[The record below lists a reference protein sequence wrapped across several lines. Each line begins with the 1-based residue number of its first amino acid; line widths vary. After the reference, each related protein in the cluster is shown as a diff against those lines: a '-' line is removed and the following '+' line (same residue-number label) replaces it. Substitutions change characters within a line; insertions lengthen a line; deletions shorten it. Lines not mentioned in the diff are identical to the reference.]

1 MHTLLKVFFFII
13 PQALDVIK
21 PGIAVFYISSLLF
34 AHVLVVL
41 AELLKPLWQA
51 TRKQHDSDGNYYTL
65 PNAESTEHLYDMETA
80 GQLTLGSELVQVW
93 GRVLGGA
100 EYFLI
105 HSTTVSTHTFGYASL
120 HAYSLTESETHAR
133 MSHLITV
140 LFQ

>member
-1 MHTLLKVFFFII
+1 M
-13 PQALDVIK
+13 
-21 PGIAVFYISSLLF
+21 FYISSLLF

-80 GQLTLGSELVQVW
+80 GQLLMWSETQTLGSELVQVW

-100 EYFLI
+100 EEIILLLYTVPLNLHI
-105 HSTTVSTHTFGYASL
+105 RLVTLSYTLTHSLSQKHMHV
-120 HAYSLTESETHAR
+120 
-133 MSHLITV
+133 
-140 LFQ
+140 